1 MSTTGDT
8 PSASASSTL
17 TSVTI
22 KDYAP
27 RSMVSIASSQEDA
40 WESNFDIESTRK
52 VNELFNSLEEFLYS
66 EVSKACLQSQECL
79 EWSRVFPYLSAELR
93 ASSENSANDDVL
105 MLHGIGISPAR
116 FFHNEMIES
125 ELTVESGFAVESF
138 FDWSKSTIDELLYNN
153 QNVGTEWWLILSY
166 DTKIVPENTKQKIT
180 IDFEAEGSTFT
191 ALKELI
197 EIQNSE
203 KGRSISKSRF
213 VLYYRLMCVNSI
225 SEIPSDDTAIPETLC
240 VSNTLEKRLSRNHYG
255 EEIVAAEGTIDD
267 CFGNDFT

>member
-1 MSTTGDT
+1 
-8 PSASASSTL
+8 
-17 TSVTI
+17 
-22 KDYAP
+22 
-27 RSMVSIASSQEDA
+27 
-40 WESNFDIESTRK
+40 
-52 VNELFNSLEEFLYS
+52 
-66 EVSKACLQSQECL
+66 
-79 EWSRVFPYLSAELR
+79 
-93 ASSENSANDDVL
+93 

-213 VLYYRLMCVNSI
+213 VLYYRYSNGANLTFIPLEIFGPLSI
-225 SEIPSDDTAIPETLC
+225 NELDIMMMLKVCRKRDILLFLNRT
-240 VSNTLEKRLSRNHYG
+240 SNAGSC
-255 EEIVAAEGTIDD
+255 A
-267 CFGNDFT
+267 